1 MQSKIRSGAIN
12 EVCNS
17 PLKPYLPV
25 LKHVSIVSV
34 HEMQYK
40 KEVETMLEVARSY
53 IKSKTSG
60 GEIEDAP
67 SSSSPVLQ
75 DAL

>member
-1 MQSKIRSGAIN
+1 
-12 EVCNS
+12 
-17 PLKPYLPV
+17 
-25 LKHVSIVSV
+25 
-34 HEMQYK
+34 MQYK